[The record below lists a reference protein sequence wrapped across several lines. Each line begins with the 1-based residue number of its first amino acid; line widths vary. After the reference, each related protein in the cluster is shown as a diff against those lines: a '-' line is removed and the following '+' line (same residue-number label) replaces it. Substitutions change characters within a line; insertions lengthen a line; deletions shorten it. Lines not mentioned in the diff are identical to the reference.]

1 MLSSPIVE
9 RTVLFNTL
17 GCRLN
22 FFESDGLFSSLSK
35 HGFRSVIGE
44 EHPEVV
50 IINTCT
56 VTNKADSKNRNTI
69 RNAIKKFPGSQI
81 WVTGCY
87 AETDRESIEA
97 IPGVAGVV
105 GNTEKSKLPAMILEK
120 KGLIDSDQL
129 IRFSYDRFSYSDVLP
144 NGHTRAYLKI
154 QDGCNRKCSYCKIP
168 QARGLGVSR
177 KYRDVLDQVR
187 FLQDHG
193 VGEIVL
199 TGVNLGWYRD
209 DENKKAFNRI
219 LGDILNILEYSR
231 IRISSIEPPDVGNE
245 LAELMTHPRFTPF
258 LHVPLQS
265 GSEQILKKMKRTYT
279 PETFRKRVEIAK
291 EKIPDLFLGTDVI
304 VGFPG
309 ETEEMFYESVRVVRE
324 LGFAKI
330 HTFPFSVRRNTLAET
345 YVDSVNKE
353 TKKERVY
360 TLNALSRELHQK
372 YAATETGKIREAILE
387 QGGIA
392 VTDNYLKVK
401 LNDTELK
408 NLKTGQFLNV
418 ELLQYEIESDKE
430 GSFLGRVFRAP
441 L

>member
-1 MLSSPIVE
+1 MRSPIAE
-9 RTVLFNTL
+9 QTVLFNTL

-22 FFESDGLFSSLSK
+22 FFESDGLFASLSK
-35 HGFRSVIGE
+35 HGYRSAKSE

-120 KGLIDSDQL
+120 KGLIDSEEL
-129 IRFSYDRFSYSDVLP
+129 IRVSYDRFSYSDVLP

-177 KYRDVLDQVR
+177 NYQDVLDQVR
-187 FLQDHG
+187 FLQDNG

-209 DENKKAFNRI
+209 SENKKAFNKI
-219 LGDILNILEYSR
+219 LGEILSILEYSR
-231 IRISSIEPPDVGNE
+231 IRISSIEPPDVGKE
-245 LAELMTHPRFTPF
+245 LADLMAHPRFTPF
-258 LHVPLQS
+258 LHIPLQS
-265 GSEQILKKMKRTYT
+265 GSVEILKRMKRTYT

-291 EKIPDLFLGTDVI
+291 EKIPNLFLGTDVI

-309 ETEEMFYESVRVVRE
+309 ETKEMFLDSVTMIQD

-330 HTFPFSVRRNTLAET
+330 HAFPFSVRKNTLAET
-345 YVDSVNKE
+345 FSDSVSKE
-353 TKKERVY
+353 IKKERVQ
-360 TLNALSRELHQK
+360 TLNTLSKKLHKNYSLSMIGQV
-372 YAATETGKIREAILE
+372 REAILE
-387 QGGIA
+387 QGGVA

-401 LNDTELK
+401 LEEAELR
-408 NLKTGQFLNV
+408 NLKVGQFLNV
-418 ELLQYEIESDKE
+418 ELLEYESEPDKE
-430 GSFLGRVFRAP
+430 GTFFGRVFR
-441 L
+441 

>member
-1 MLSSPIVE
+1 MHSPIAE
-9 RTVLFNTL
+9 QTVLFNTL

-22 FFESDGLFSSLSK
+22 FFESDGLFASLSK
-35 HGFRSVIGE
+35 HGYRSAKSE

-120 KGLIDSDQL
+120 KGLIDSEEL
-129 IRFSYDRFSYSDVLP
+129 IRVSYDRFSYSDVLP

-177 KYRDVLDQVR
+177 NYQDVLDQVR
-187 FLQDHG
+187 FLQDNG

-209 DENKKAFNRI
+209 FENKKAFNKI
-219 LGDILNILEYSR
+219 LGEILSILEYSR
-231 IRISSIEPPDVGNE
+231 IRISSIEPPDVGKE
-245 LAELMTHPRFTPF
+245 LADLMTHPRFTPF
-258 LHVPLQS
+258 LHIPLQS
-265 GSEQILKKMKRTYT
+265 GSAEILKRMKRTYT

-291 EKIPDLFLGTDVI
+291 EKIPNLFLGTDVI

-309 ETEEMFYESVRVVRE
+309 ETKEMFLDSVTMIQD

-330 HTFPFSVRRNTLAET
+330 HAFPFSVRKNTLAET
-345 YVDSVNKE
+345 FSDSVSKE
-353 TKKERVY
+353 IKKERVQ
-360 TLNALSRELHQK
+360 TLNTLSKKLHKNYSLSMIGQV
-372 YAATETGKIREAILE
+372 REAILE
-387 QGGIA
+387 QGGVA

-401 LNDTELK
+401 LEEAELR
-408 NLKTGQFLNV
+408 NLKVGQFLNV
-418 ELLQYEIESDKE
+418 ELLEYESEPDKE
-430 GSFLGRVFRAP
+430 GMFFGRVFR
-441 L
+441 

>member
-1 MLSSPIVE
+1 MLSPIAE
-9 RTVLFNTL
+9 QTVLFNTL

-22 FFESDGLFSSLSK
+22 FFESDGLFASLTK
-35 HGFRSVIGE
+35 HGYRSAEEE

-56 VTNKADSKNRNTI
+56 VTNKADSRNRNTI

-105 GNTEKSKLPAMILEK
+105 GNTEKSKLPSMILEK
-120 KGLIDSDQL
+120 KGLIEESEL
-129 IRFSYDRFSYSDVLP
+129 AGKIYDRFSYSDVLP

-177 KYRDVLDQVR
+177 KYQDVLDQVR
-187 FLQDHG
+187 FLQDNG

-199 TGVNLGWYRD
+199 TGVNLGWFRD
-209 DENKKAFNRI
+209 GENKKAFNKI

-245 LAELMTHPRFTPF
+245 LADLMSHPRFTPF
-258 LHVPLQS
+258 LHIPLQS
-265 GSEQILKKMKRTYT
+265 GSAEILKRMKRTYT
-279 PETFRKRVEIAK
+279 SETFRKRVETAK
-291 EKIPDLFLGTDVI
+291 EKVPGLFLGTDVI

-309 ETEEMFYESVRVVRE
+309 ETEEMFQDSVRMVRD

-330 HTFPFSVRRNTLAET
+330 HAFPFSVRRNTLAET
-345 YVDSVNKE
+345 FPDSVSKE
-353 TKKERVY
+353 TKKERVH
-360 TLNALSRELHQK
+360 TLNALSRELHRK
-372 YAATETGKIREAILE
+372 YAASETGKVREAILE

-401 LNDTELK
+401 LSETELK
-408 NLKTGQFLNV
+408 PLQVGQFLNV
-418 ELLQYEIESDKE
+418 ELLQYEPEADKE
-430 GSFLGRVFRAP
+430 GTFVGKVSR
-441 L
+441 

>member
-1 MLSSPIVE
+1 MRSPIAE
-9 RTVLFNTL
+9 QTVLFNTL

-22 FFESDGLFSSLSK
+22 FFESDGLFASLSK
-35 HGFRSVIGE
+35 HGYRSAKSE

-120 KGLIDSDQL
+120 KGLIDSEEL
-129 IRFSYDRFSYSDVLP
+129 IRVSYDRFSYSDVLP

-177 KYRDVLDQVR
+177 NYQDVLDQVR
-187 FLQDHG
+187 FLQDNG

-209 DENKKAFNRI
+209 FENKKAFNKI
-219 LGDILNILEYSR
+219 LTEILSILEYSR
-231 IRISSIEPPDVGNE
+231 IRISSIEPPDVGKE
-245 LAELMTHPRFTPF
+245 LADLMTHPRFTPF
-258 LHVPLQS
+258 LHIPLQS
-265 GSEQILKKMKRTYT
+265 GNAEILKRMKRTYT

-291 EKIPDLFLGTDVI
+291 EKIPNLFLGTDVI

-309 ETEEMFYESVRVVRE
+309 ETKEMFLDSVTMIQD

-330 HTFPFSVRRNTLAET
+330 HAFPFSVRRNTLAET
-345 YVDSVNKE
+345 FSDSVSKE
-353 TKKERVY
+353 IKKERVHI
-360 TLNALSRELHQK
+360 LNALSRELHQN
-372 YAATETGKIREAILE
+372 YAVTETGKTREAILE
-387 QGGIA
+387 QGGVA

-401 LNDTELK
+401 LEEAELR
-408 NLKTGQFLNV
+408 NLKVGQFLNV
-418 ELLQYEIESDKE
+418 ELLEYESEPDKE
-430 GSFLGRVFRAP
+430 GMFFGRVFR
-441 L
+441 

>member
-1 MLSSPIVE
+1 MRSPIAE
-9 RTVLFNTL
+9 QTVLFNTL

-22 FFESDGLFSSLSK
+22 FFESDGLFASLSK
-35 HGFRSVIGE
+35 HGYRSAKSE

-120 KGLIDSDQL
+120 KGLIDSEEL
-129 IRFSYDRFSYSDVLP
+129 IRVSYDRFSYSDVLP

-177 KYRDVLDQVR
+177 NYQDVLDQVR
-187 FLQDHG
+187 FLQDNG

-209 DENKKAFNRI
+209 FENKKAFNKI
-219 LGDILNILEYSR
+219 LTEILSILEYSR
-231 IRISSIEPPDVGNE
+231 IRISSIEPPDVGKE
-245 LAELMTHPRFTPF
+245 LADLMTHPRFTPF
-258 LHVPLQS
+258 LHIPLQS
-265 GSEQILKKMKRTYT
+265 GNAEILKRMKRTYT

-291 EKIPDLFLGTDVI
+291 EKIPNLFLGTDVI

-309 ETEEMFYESVRVVRE
+309 ETKEMFLDSVTMIQD

-330 HTFPFSVRRNTLAET
+330 HAFPFSVRRNTLAET
-345 YVDSVNKE
+345 FSDSVSKE
-353 TKKERVY
+353 IKKERVHI
-360 TLNALSRELHQK
+360 LNALSRELHQN
-372 YAATETGKIREAILE
+372 YAVAETGKTREAILE
-387 QGGIA
+387 QGGVA

-401 LNDTELK
+401 LEEAELR
-408 NLKTGQFLNV
+408 NLKVGQFLNV
-418 ELLQYEIESDKE
+418 ELLEYESEPDKE
-430 GSFLGRVFRAP
+430 GMFFGRVFR
-441 L
+441 

>member
-1 MLSSPIVE
+1 M
-9 RTVLFNTL
+9 
-17 GCRLN
+17 
-22 FFESDGLFSSLSK
+22 SK
-35 HGFRSVIGE
+35 HGFRSVEVGE
-44 EHPEVV
+44 YPEVV

-87 AETDRESIEA
+87 AETDRELIEA
-97 IPGVAGVV
+97 IPGVVGVV

-120 KGLIDSDQL
+120 KGLIDSNQL
-129 IRFSYDRFSYSDVLP
+129 IQFSYDRFSYSDVLP

-168 QARGLGVSR
+168 QARGIGVSR
-177 KYRDVLDQVR
+177 KYQDVLDQVH

-209 DENKKAFNRI
+209 DENKKAFNKI
-219 LGDILNILEYSR
+219 LADILNVLEYSR

-258 LHVPLQS
+258 LHIPLQS
-265 GSEQILKKMKRTYT
+265 GSKQILKKMKRTYT
-279 PETFRKRVEIAK
+279 PETFRKRVEAVR

-309 ETEEMFYESVRVVRE
+309 ETEEMFNESVRVVRE

-330 HTFPFSVRRNTLAET
+330 HVFPFSVRRNTLAET
-345 YVDSVNKE
+345 FTDSISKE

-360 TLNALSRELHQK
+360 ILNALSRDLHKK
-372 YAATETGKIREAILE
+372 YSLSVIGQVREAILE

-401 LNDTELK
+401 LNESELRS
-408 NLKTGQFLNV
+408 LKVGQFLNV
-418 ELLQYEIESDKE
+418 ELQNYETEEDKE
-430 GSFLGRVFRAP
+430 GTFVGRVSR
-441 L
+441 

>member
-1 MLSSPIVE
+1 MRSPIAE
-9 RTVLFNTL
+9 QTVLFNTL

-22 FFESDGLFSSLSK
+22 FFESDGLFASLSK
-35 HGFRSVIGE
+35 HGYRSAKSE

-120 KGLIDSDQL
+120 KGLIDSEEL
-129 IRFSYDRFSYSDVLP
+129 IRVSYDRFSYSDVLP

-177 KYRDVLDQVR
+177 NYQDVLDQVR
-187 FLQDHG
+187 FLQDNG

-209 DENKKAFNRI
+209 FENKKAFNKI
-219 LGDILNILEYSR
+219 LGEILSILEYSR
-231 IRISSIEPPDVGNE
+231 IRISSIEPPDVGKE
-245 LAELMTHPRFTPF
+245 LADLMTHPRFTPF
-258 LHVPLQS
+258 LHIPLQS
-265 GSEQILKKMKRTYT
+265 GNAEILKRMKRTYT

-291 EKIPDLFLGTDVI
+291 EKIPNLFLGTDVI

-309 ETEEMFYESVRVVRE
+309 ETKEMFLDSVTMIQD

-330 HTFPFSVRRNTLAET
+330 HAFPFSVRRNTLAET
-345 YVDSVNKE
+345 FSDSVSKE
-353 TKKERVY
+353 IKKERVHI
-360 TLNALSRELHQK
+360 LNALSRELHQN
-372 YAATETGKIREAILE
+372 YAVAETGKTREAILE
-387 QGGIA
+387 QGGVA

-401 LNDTELK
+401 LEEAELR
-408 NLKTGQFLNV
+408 NLKVGQFLNV
-418 ELLQYEIESDKE
+418 ELLEYESEPDKE
-430 GSFLGRVFRAP
+430 GTFFGRVFR
-441 L
+441 

>member
-105 GNTEKSKLPAMILEK
+105 GNTEKSKLPVMILEK

-129 IRFSYDRFSYSDVLP
+129 IRVSYDRFSYSDVLP

-330 HTFPFSVRRNTLAET
+330 HAFPFSVRRNTLSET

>member
-1 MLSSPIVE
+1 MHSPIAE
-9 RTVLFNTL
+9 QTVLFNTL

-22 FFESDGLFSSLSK
+22 FFESDGLFASLSK
-35 HGFRSVIGE
+35 HGYRSAKSE

-120 KGLIDSDQL
+120 KGLIDSEEL
-129 IRFSYDRFSYSDVLP
+129 IRVSYDRFSYSDVLP

-177 KYRDVLDQVR
+177 NYQDVLDQVR
-187 FLQDHG
+187 FLQDNG

-209 DENKKAFNRI
+209 SENKKAFNKI
-219 LGDILNILEYSR
+219 LGEILSILEYSR
-231 IRISSIEPPDVGNE
+231 IRISSIEPPDVGKE
-245 LAELMTHPRFTPF
+245 LADLMTHPRFTPF
-258 LHVPLQS
+258 LHIPLQS
-265 GSEQILKKMKRTYT
+265 GSTEILKRMKRTYT

-291 EKIPDLFLGTDVI
+291 EKIPNLFLGTDVI

-309 ETEEMFYESVRVVRE
+309 ETKEMFLDSVTMIQD

-330 HTFPFSVRRNTLAET
+330 HAFPFSVRKNTLAET
-345 YVDSVNKE
+345 FSDSVSKE
-353 TKKERVY
+353 IKKERVQ
-360 TLNALSRELHQK
+360 TLNTLSKKLHKNYSLSMIGQV
-372 YAATETGKIREAILE
+372 REAILE
-387 QGGIA
+387 QGGVA

-401 LNDTELK
+401 LEEAELR
-408 NLKTGQFLNV
+408 NLKVGQFLNV
-418 ELLQYEIESDKE
+418 ELLEYESEPDKE
-430 GSFLGRVFRAP
+430 GTFFGRVFR
-441 L
+441 

>member
-1 MLSSPIVE
+1 MLSPIAE
-9 RTVLFNTL
+9 QTVLFNTL

-35 HGFRSVIGE
+35 YGFRSAEVGE
-44 EHPEVV
+44 YPEVV

-120 KGLIDSDQL
+120 RGLIEESEL
-129 IRFSYDRFSYSDVLP
+129 AEKIYDRFSYSDVLP

-168 QARGLGVSR
+168 QARGFGVSR
-177 KYRDVLDQVR
+177 NYQDVLDQVR
-187 FLQDHG
+187 FLQDNG

-199 TGVNLGWYRD
+199 TGVNLGWFRD
-209 DENKKAFNRI
+209 GENKKAFNKI
-219 LGDILNILEYSR
+219 LGDVLNILEYSR

-258 LHVPLQS
+258 LHIPLQS
-265 GSEQILKKMKRTYT
+265 GSAEILKRMKRTYT
-279 PETFRKRVEIAK
+279 PDTFRKRVETVK
-291 EKIPDLFLGTDVI
+291 KKVPGLFLGTDVI

-309 ETEEMFYESVRVVRE
+309 ETEEMFQSSVSMVRD

-330 HTFPFSVRRNTLAET
+330 HVFPFSVRRNTLAET
-345 YVDSVNKE
+345 FPDSVSKE
-353 TKKERVY
+353 TKKERVH
-360 TLNALSRELHQK
+360 TLNALSRNLHQK
-372 YAATETGKIREAILE
+372 YAISETGKVREAILE
-387 QGGIA
+387 QGGVA

-401 LNDTELK
+401 LNESERRSLK
-408 NLKTGQFLNV
+408 VGQFLNV
-418 ELLQYEIESDKE
+418 ELQSYETEEDKE
-430 GSFLGRVFRAP
+430 GTFFGKIFR
-441 L
+441 

>member
-1 MLSSPIVE
+1 MPSPIAE
-9 RTVLFNTL
+9 QTVLFNTL

-35 HGFRSVIGE
+35 YGFRSAEVGE
-44 EHPEVV
+44 YPEVV

-120 KGLIDSDQL
+120 RGLIEESEL
-129 IRFSYDRFSYSDVLP
+129 AGKIYDRFSYSDVLP

-177 KYRDVLDQVR
+177 NYQDVLDQVR
-187 FLQDHG
+187 FLQDNG

-199 TGVNLGWYRD
+199 TGVNLGWFRD
-209 DENKKAFNRI
+209 GENKKAFNKI

-258 LHVPLQS
+258 LHIPLQS
-265 GSEQILKKMKRTYT
+265 GSAEILKRMKRTYT
-279 PETFRKRVEIAK
+279 PDTFRKRVETAK
-291 EKIPDLFLGTDVI
+291 KKVPGLFLGTDVI

-309 ETEEMFYESVRVVRE
+309 ETEEMFQSSVSMVRD

-330 HTFPFSVRRNTLAET
+330 HSFPFSVRRNTLAET
-345 YVDSVNKE
+345 FPDSVSKE
-353 TKKERVY
+353 TKKERVC
-360 TLNALSRELHQK
+360 TLNALSRNLHQK
-372 YAATETGKIREAILE
+372 YAISETGKIREAILE
-387 QGGIA
+387 QGGVA

-401 LNDTELK
+401 LNESELRS
-408 NLKTGQFLNV
+408 LKVGQFLNV
-418 ELLQYEIESDKE
+418 ELRSYETEEDKE
-430 GSFLGRVFRAP
+430 GTFFGKVSR
-441 L
+441 

>member
-1 MLSSPIVE
+1 MPSPIAE
-9 RTVLFNTL
+9 QTVLFNTL

-22 FFESDGLFSSLSK
+22 FFESDGLFSSLTK
-35 HGFRSVIGE
+35 HGYRSAEAE

-56 VTNKADSKNRNTI
+56 VTNKADSRNRNTI

-105 GNTEKSKLPAMILEK
+105 GNTEKSKLPSMILEK
-120 KGLIDSDQL
+120 KGLIGAEDML
-129 IRFSYDRFSYSDVLP
+129 GVAYDRFSYSDVLP

-177 KYRDVLDQVR
+177 KYEDVLNQVR

-193 VGEIVL
+193 VGEITL

-209 DENKKAFNRI
+209 SENKKAFNRV
-219 LGDILNILEYSR
+219 LKDILSILEYSR
-231 IRISSIEPPDVGNE
+231 LRISSIEPPDVGSE
-245 LAELMTHPRFTPF
+245 LAELMSHPRFTPF
-258 LHVPLQS
+258 LHIPLQS
-265 GSEQILKKMKRTYT
+265 GSAEILKRMKRTYT

-291 EKIPDLFLGTDVI
+291 KKIPGIFLGTDVI

-309 ETEEMFYESVRVVRE
+309 ETEEMFHESVRMVEE

-330 HTFPFSVRRNTLAET
+330 HAFPFSVRRNTLAET
-345 YVDSVNKE
+345 FTDSVSKE
-353 TKKERVY
+353 TKKERVHI
-360 TLNALSRELHQK
+360 LNSLSRDLHK
-372 YAATETGKIREAILE
+372 NYAIAETGKVREAILE
-387 QGGIA
+387 QGGTA
-392 VTDNYLKVK
+392 VTDNYLKVRISEE
-401 LNDTELK
+401 ELK

-418 ELLQYEIESDKE
+418 KLLEYQTEEDKE
-430 GSFLGRVFRAP
+430 GTFSGKLFR
-441 L
+441 

>member
-1 MLSSPIVE
+1 MHSPIAE
-9 RTVLFNTL
+9 QTVLFNTL

-22 FFESDGLFSSLSK
+22 FFESDGLFASLSK
-35 HGFRSVIGE
+35 HGYRSAKSE

-120 KGLIDSDQL
+120 RGLIEESEL
-129 IRFSYDRFSYSDVLP
+129 VGKIFDRFSYSDVLP

-177 KYRDVLDQVR
+177 NYQDVLDQVR
-187 FLQDHG
+187 FLQDNG

-209 DENKKAFNRI
+209 SENKKAFNKI
-219 LGDILNILEYSR
+219 LGEILNILEYSR

-245 LAELMTHPRFTPF
+245 LVELMTHPRFTPF
-258 LHVPLQS
+258 LHIPLQS
-265 GSEQILKKMKRTYT
+265 GNSEILKKMKRTYT
-279 PETFRKRVEIAK
+279 PETFRKRVEVAK
-291 EKIPDLFLGTDVI
+291 EKIPNLFLGTDVI

-309 ETEEMFYESVRVVRE
+309 ETEEMFQDSVSMIRD

-345 YVDSVNKE
+345 FSDSVSKE
-353 TKKERVY
+353 IKKERVR
-360 TLNALSRELHQK
+360 TLNSLSRELHQK
-372 YAATETGKIREAILE
+372 YALSEIEKVREAILE

-401 LNDTELK
+401 LSDTELK
-408 NLKTGQFLNV
+408 NLKVGQFLNV
-418 ELLQYEIESDKE
+418 KLLQYELEADKE
-430 GSFLGRVFRAP
+430 GTFIGRVFR
-441 L
+441 

>member
-1 MLSSPIVE
+1 MLSPIAE
-9 RTVLFNTL
+9 QTVLFNTL

-22 FFESDGLFSSLSK
+22 FFESDGLFASLTK
-35 HGFRSVIGE
+35 HGYRSAEAE

-56 VTNKADSKNRNTI
+56 VTNKADSRNRNTI

-87 AETDRESIEA
+87 AETDRDSIEA

-120 KGLIDSDQL
+120 KGLIDSEEL
-129 IRFSYDRFSYSDVLP
+129 IRVSYDRFSYSDVLP

-177 KYRDVLDQVR
+177 NYQGVLDQVR
-187 FLQDHG
+187 FLQDNG

-199 TGVNLGWYRD
+199 TGVNLGWFRD
-209 DENKKAFNRI
+209 GENKKAFNKI

-258 LHVPLQS
+258 LHIPLQS
-265 GSEQILKKMKRTYT
+265 GSAEILKRMKRTYT
-279 PETFRKRVEIAK
+279 PETFRKRVETAK
-291 EKIPDLFLGTDVI
+291 EKIPGLFLGTDVI

-309 ETEEMFYESVRVVRE
+309 ETEEMFQDSVRMVRE

-330 HTFPFSVRRNTLAET
+330 HAFPFSVRRNTLAET
-345 YVDSVNKE
+345 FPDSVSKE
-353 TKKERVY
+353 TKKERVHA
-360 TLNALSRELHQK
+360 LNALSRELHRN
-372 YAATETGKIREAILE
+372 YAVAETGKTREAILE
-387 QGGIA
+387 QGGVA
-392 VTDNYLKVK
+392 VTDNYLKVR
-401 LNDTELK
+401 LNESELR
-408 NLKTGQFLNV
+408 NLKVGQFLNV
-418 ELLQYEIESDKE
+418 ELLEYRTEEDKE
-430 GSFLGRVFRAP
+430 GTFEGRISR
-441 L
+441 

>member
-129 IRFSYDRFSYSDVLP
+129 IRVSYDRFSYSDVLP

>member
-1 MLSSPIVE
+1 MRSPIAE
-9 RTVLFNTL
+9 QTVLFNTL

-22 FFESDGLFSSLSK
+22 FFESDGLFASLSK
-35 HGFRSVIGE
+35 HGYRSAKSE

-120 KGLIDSDQL
+120 KGLIDSEEL
-129 IRFSYDRFSYSDVLP
+129 IRVSYDRFSYSDVLP

-177 KYRDVLDQVR
+177 NYQDVLDQVR
-187 FLQDHG
+187 FLQDNG

-209 DENKKAFNRI
+209 FENKKAFNKI
-219 LGDILNILEYSR
+219 LGEILSILEYSR
-231 IRISSIEPPDVGNE
+231 IRISSIEPPDVGKE
-245 LAELMTHPRFTPF
+245 LADLMTHPRFTPF
-258 LHVPLQS
+258 LHIPLQS
-265 GSEQILKKMKRTYT
+265 GSAEILKRMKRTYT

-291 EKIPDLFLGTDVI
+291 EKIPNLFLGTDVI

-309 ETEEMFYESVRVVRE
+309 ETKEMFLDSVTMIQD

-330 HTFPFSVRRNTLAET
+330 HAFPFSVRRNTLAET
-345 YVDSVNKE
+345 FSDSVSKE
-353 TKKERVY
+353 IKKERVHI
-360 TLNALSRELHQK
+360 LNALSRELHQN
-372 YAATETGKIREAILE
+372 YAVAETGKTREAILE
-387 QGGIA
+387 QGGVA

-401 LNDTELK
+401 LEEAELCK
-408 NLKTGQFLNV
+408 LKVGQFLNV
-418 ELLQYEIESDKE
+418 ELLEYESEPDKE
-430 GSFLGRVFRAP
+430 GTFFGRVFR
-441 L
+441 

>member
-1 MLSSPIVE
+1 MRSPIAE
-9 RTVLFNTL
+9 QTVLFNTL

-22 FFESDGLFSSLSK
+22 FFESDGLFASLSK
-35 HGFRSVIGE
+35 HGYRSAKSE
-44 EHPEVV
+44 EHPEIV

-87 AETDRESIEA
+87 AETDKESIEA
-97 IPGVAGVV
+97 IPGIAGVI

-120 KGLIDSDQL
+120 KGLIDSEEL
-129 IRFSYDRFSYSDVLP
+129 IRVSYDRFSYSDVLP

-177 KYRDVLDQVR
+177 NYQDVLDQVR
-187 FLQDHG
+187 FLQDNG

-209 DENKKAFNRI
+209 SENKKAFNKI
-219 LGDILNILEYSR
+219 LGEILSILEYSR
-231 IRISSIEPPDVGNE
+231 IRISSIEPPDVGKE
-245 LAELMTHPRFTPF
+245 LADLMAHPRFTPF
-258 LHVPLQS
+258 LHIPLQS
-265 GSEQILKKMKRTYT
+265 GSTEILKRMKRTYT

-291 EKIPDLFLGTDVI
+291 EKIPNLFLGTDVI

-309 ETEEMFYESVRVVRE
+309 ETKEMFLDSVTMIQD

-330 HTFPFSVRRNTLAET
+330 HAFPFSVRKNTLAET
-345 YVDSVNKE
+345 FSDSVSKE
-353 TKKERVY
+353 IKKERVQ
-360 TLNALSRELHQK
+360 TLNTLSKKLHKNYSLSMIGQV
-372 YAATETGKIREAILE
+372 REAILE
-387 QGGIA
+387 QGGVA

-401 LNDTELK
+401 LEEAELR
-408 NLKTGQFLNV
+408 NLKVGQFLNV
-418 ELLQYEIESDKE
+418 ELLEYESEPDKE
-430 GSFLGRVFRAP
+430 GMFFGRVFR
-441 L
+441 

>member
-1 MLSSPIVE
+1 MLSPIAE
-9 RTVLFNTL
+9 QTVLFNTL

-22 FFESDGLFSSLSK
+22 FFESDGLFASLTK
-35 HGFRSVIGE
+35 HGYRSAKAE

-56 VTNKADSKNRNTI
+56 VTNKADSRNRNTI

-87 AETDRESIEA
+87 AETDRDSIEA

-120 KGLIDSDQL
+120 KGLIDSEEL
-129 IRFSYDRFSYSDVLP
+129 IRVSYDRFSYSDVLP

-177 KYRDVLDQVR
+177 NYQDVLDQVR
-187 FLQDHG
+187 FLQDNG

-199 TGVNLGWYRD
+199 TGVNLGWFRD
-209 DENKKAFNRI
+209 GENKKAFNKI
-219 LGDILNILEYSR
+219 IGDILNILEYSR

-258 LHVPLQS
+258 LHIPLQS
-265 GSEQILKKMKRTYT
+265 GSAEILKRMKRTYT
-279 PETFRKRVEIAK
+279 PETFRKRVETAK
-291 EKIPDLFLGTDVI
+291 EKIPGLFLGTDVI

-309 ETEEMFYESVRVVRE
+309 ETEEMFQDSVRMVRE

-330 HTFPFSVRRNTLAET
+330 HAFPFSVRRNTLAET
-345 YVDSVNKE
+345 FPDSVSKE
-353 TKKERVY
+353 TKKERVHA
-360 TLNALSRELHQK
+360 LNALSRELHRN
-372 YAATETGKIREAILE
+372 YAVAETGKTREAILE
-387 QGGIA
+387 QGGVA
-392 VTDNYLKVK
+392 VTDNYLKVR
-401 LNDTELK
+401 LNESELR
-408 NLKTGQFLNV
+408 NLKVGQFLNV
-418 ELLQYEIESDKE
+418 ELLEYRTEEDKE
-430 GSFLGRVFRAP
+430 GTFEGRISR
-441 L
+441 

>member
-1 MLSSPIVE
+1 MPSPIAE
-9 RTVLFNTL
+9 QTVLFNTL

-22 FFESDGLFSSLSK
+22 FFESDGLFSSLTK
-35 HGFRSVIGE
+35 HGYRSAEGE

-56 VTNKADSKNRNTI
+56 VTNKADSRNRNTI

-105 GNTEKSKLPAMILEK
+105 GNTEKSKLPSMILKK
-120 KGLIDSDQL
+120 KGLIGSDDL
-129 IRFSYDRFSYSDVLP
+129 FGVVYDRFSYSDVLP

-177 KYRDVLDQVR
+177 NYEDVLDQVR

-193 VGEIVL
+193 VGEITL

-209 DENKKAFNRI
+209 SENKKAFNRI
-219 LGDILNILEYSR
+219 LKDILSILEYSR
-231 IRISSIEPPDVGNE
+231 LRISSIEPPDVGNE
-245 LAELMTHPRFTPF
+245 LAELMSHPRFTPF
-258 LHVPLQS
+258 LHIPLQS
-265 GSEQILKKMKRTYT
+265 GSAEILKRMKRTYT
-279 PETFRKRVEIAK
+279 PETFRKRVETAK
-291 EKIPDLFLGTDVI
+291 EKIPGLFLGTDVI

-309 ETEEMFYESVRVVRE
+309 ETEEMFHDSVKMVQE

-330 HTFPFSVRRNTLAET
+330 HAFPFSVRRNTLAET
-345 YVDSVNKE
+345 FPDSVTKE
-353 TKKERVY
+353 IKKERVHV
-360 TLNALSRELHQK
+360 LNSLSRKLHK
-372 YAATETGKIREAILE
+372 NYAVVETGKVREAILE
-387 QGGIA
+387 QGGTA
-392 VTDNYLKVK
+392 VTDNYLKVRISEE
-401 LNDTELK
+401 ELK

-418 ELLQYEIESDKE
+418 ELSEYREEDDKE
-430 GSFLGRVFRAP
+430 GIFSGRVFR
-441 L
+441 

>member
-1 MLSSPIVE
+1 MPSPIVE
-9 RTVLFNTL
+9 QTVLFNTL

-22 FFESDGLFSSLSK
+22 FFESDGLFSSLTK
-35 HGFRSVIGE
+35 HGYRSAEAE

-56 VTNKADSKNRNTI
+56 VTNKADSRNRNTI
-69 RNAIKKFPGSQI
+69 RNAVKKFPGSQI

-105 GNTEKSKLPAMILEK
+105 GNTEKSKLPSMILEK
-120 KGLIDSDQL
+120 KGLIGAEDML
-129 IRFSYDRFSYSDVLP
+129 GVAYDRFSYSDVLP

-177 KYRDVLDQVR
+177 KYEDVLDQVR

-193 VGEIVL
+193 VGEITL

-209 DENKKAFNRI
+209 SENKKAFNRV
-219 LGDILNILEYSR
+219 LKDILSILEYSR
-231 IRISSIEPPDVGNE
+231 LRISSIEPPDVGSE
-245 LAELMTHPRFTPF
+245 LAELMSHPRFTPF
-258 LHVPLQS
+258 LHIPLQS
-265 GSEQILKKMKRTYT
+265 GSAEILKRMRRTYT

-291 EKIPDLFLGTDVI
+291 EKIPGLFLGTDVI

-309 ETEEMFYESVRVVRE
+309 ETEEMFHESVRMVKE

-330 HTFPFSVRRNTLAET
+330 HAFPFSVRRNTLAET
-345 YVDSVNKE
+345 FTDSVSKE
-353 TKKERVY
+353 IKKERVHI
-360 TLNALSRELHQK
+360 LNSLSRDLHK
-372 YAATETGKIREAILE
+372 IYAIAETGKVREAILE

-392 VTDNYLKVK
+392 VTDNYLKVRISEE
-401 LNDTELK
+401 ELK

-418 ELLQYEIESDKE
+418 KLLEYQMEEDKE
-430 GSFLGRVFRAP
+430 GTFSGKIFR
-441 L
+441 

>member
-1 MLSSPIVE
+1 MHSPIAE
-9 RTVLFNTL
+9 QTVLFNTL

-22 FFESDGLFSSLSK
+22 FFESDGLFASLSK
-35 HGFRSVIGE
+35 HGYRSAKSE

-120 KGLIDSDQL
+120 RGFIEESELVGKI
-129 IRFSYDRFSYSDVLP
+129 FDRFSYSDVLP

-177 KYRDVLDQVR
+177 NYQDVLDQVR
-187 FLQDHG
+187 FLQDNG

-209 DENKKAFNRI
+209 SENKKAFNKI
-219 LGDILNILEYSR
+219 LGEILNILEYSR

-245 LAELMTHPRFTPF
+245 LVELMTHPRFTPF
-258 LHVPLQS
+258 LHIPLQS
-265 GSEQILKKMKRTYT
+265 GNSEILKKMKRTYT

-291 EKIPDLFLGTDVI
+291 EKIPNLFLGTDII

-309 ETEEMFYESVRVVRE
+309 ETEEMFQDSVSMIRD

-345 YVDSVNKE
+345 FPDSVSKE
-353 TKKERVY
+353 IKKERVH
-360 TLNALSRELHQK
+360 TLNSLSRELHQK
-372 YAATETGKIREAILE
+372 YALSEIEKVREAILE

-401 LNDTELK
+401 LSDTELK
-408 NLKTGQFLNV
+408 NLKVGQFLNV
-418 ELLQYEIESDKE
+418 KLLQYEPEADKE
-430 GSFLGRVFRAP
+430 GTFIGRVFR
-441 L
+441 

>member
-1 MLSSPIVE
+1 MHSPIAE
-9 RTVLFNTL
+9 QTVLFNTL

-22 FFESDGLFSSLSK
+22 FFESDGLFASLSK
-35 HGFRSVIGE
+35 HGYRSAKSE

-120 KGLIDSDQL
+120 RGLIEESEL
-129 IRFSYDRFSYSDVLP
+129 VGKIFDRFSYSDVLP

-177 KYRDVLDQVR
+177 NYQDVLDQVR
-187 FLQDHG
+187 FLQDNG

-209 DENKKAFNRI
+209 SENKKAFNKI
-219 LGDILNILEYSR
+219 LGEILNILEYSR

-245 LAELMTHPRFTPF
+245 LVELMTHPRFTPF
-258 LHVPLQS
+258 LHIPLQS
-265 GSEQILKKMKRTYT
+265 GNSEILKKMKRTYT

-291 EKIPDLFLGTDVI
+291 EKIPNLFLGTDVI

-309 ETEEMFYESVRVVRE
+309 ETEEMFQDSVSMICD

-345 YVDSVNKE
+345 FSDSVSKE
-353 TKKERVY
+353 IKKERVH
-360 TLNALSRELHQK
+360 TLNSLSRELHQK
-372 YAATETGKIREAILE
+372 YALSEIEKVREAILE

-401 LNDTELK
+401 LSDTELK
-408 NLKTGQFLNV
+408 NLKVGQFLNV
-418 ELLQYEIESDKE
+418 KLLQYELEADKE
-430 GSFLGRVFRAP
+430 GTFIGRVFR
-441 L
+441 

>member
-1 MLSSPIVE
+1 MLSPIVE
-9 RTVLFNTL
+9 QTVLFNTL

-22 FFESDGLFSSLSK
+22 FFESDGLFASLTK
-35 HGFRSVIGE
+35 YGYRSAEAE

-97 IPGVAGVV
+97 IPGIAGVV

-120 KGLIDSDQL
+120 KGLIEEREL
-129 IRFSYDRFSYSDVLP
+129 TEKIYDRFSYSDVLP

-177 KYRDVLDQVR
+177 KYQDVLDQVR
-187 FLQDHG
+187 FLQDNG

-199 TGVNLGWYRD
+199 TGVNLGWFRD
-209 DENKKAFNRI
+209 GENKKAFTKI
-219 LGDILNILEYSR
+219 LGDILSILEYSR

-245 LAELMTHPRFTPF
+245 LADLMNHPRFTPF
-258 LHVPLQS
+258 LHIPLQS
-265 GSEQILKKMKRTYT
+265 GSAEILKKMKRTYT

-291 EKIPDLFLGTDVI
+291 EKVPGLFLGTDVI

-309 ETEEMFYESVRVVRE
+309 ETEEMFQESVKTVRD

-330 HTFPFSVRRNTLAET
+330 HAFPFSVRRNTLAET
-345 YVDSVNKE
+345 FQDSVSKE

-360 TLNALSRELHQK
+360 ALNALSRELHRG
-372 YAATETGKIREAILE
+372 YAIAETGKVREAILE
-387 QGGIA
+387 QGGLA

-401 LNDTELK
+401 LGEAELK
-408 NLKTGQFLNV
+408 SLQVGQFLNV
-418 ELLQYEIESDKE
+418 QLLEYREGGDKE
-430 GSFLGRVFRAP
+430 GTFEGRVYR
-441 L
+441 

>member
-1 MLSSPIVE
+1 MPSPIVE
-9 RTVLFNTL
+9 QTVLFNTL

-22 FFESDGLFSSLSK
+22 FFESDGLFSSLTK
-35 HGFRSVIGE
+35 HGYRSAEAE

-56 VTNKADSKNRNTI
+56 VTNKADSRNRNTI

-105 GNTEKSKLPAMILEK
+105 GNTEKSKLPSMILEK
-120 KGLIDSDQL
+120 KGLIGAEDML
-129 IRFSYDRFSYSDVLP
+129 GVAYDRFSYSDVLP

-177 KYRDVLDQVR
+177 KYEDVLDQVR

-193 VGEIVL
+193 VGEITL

-209 DENKKAFNRI
+209 SENKKAFNRV
-219 LGDILNILEYSR
+219 LKDILSILEYSR
-231 IRISSIEPPDVGNE
+231 LRISSIEPPDVGSE
-245 LAELMTHPRFTPF
+245 LAELMSHPRFTPF
-258 LHVPLQS
+258 LHIPLQS
-265 GSEQILKKMKRTYT
+265 GSAEILKRMRRTYT

-291 EKIPDLFLGTDVI
+291 EKIPGLFLGTDVI

-309 ETEEMFYESVRVVRE
+309 ETEEMFHESVRMVKE

-330 HTFPFSVRRNTLAET
+330 HAFPFSVRRNTLAET
-345 YVDSVNKE
+345 FTDSVSKE
-353 TKKERVY
+353 IKKERVHI
-360 TLNALSRELHQK
+360 LNSLSRDLHK
-372 YAATETGKIREAILE
+372 IYAIAETGKVREAILE

-392 VTDNYLKVK
+392 VTDNYLKVRISEE
-401 LNDTELK
+401 ELK

-418 ELLQYEIESDKE
+418 KLLEYKMEEDKE
-430 GSFLGRVFRAP
+430 GTFSGKIFR
-441 L
+441 

>member
-1 MLSSPIVE
+1 MHSPIAE
-9 RTVLFNTL
+9 QTVLFNTL

-22 FFESDGLFSSLSK
+22 FFESDGLFASLSK
-35 HGFRSVIGE
+35 HGYRSAKSE

-87 AETDRESIEA
+87 AETDKESIEA

-120 KGLIDSDQL
+120 KGLIDSEEL
-129 IRFSYDRFSYSDVLP
+129 IRVSYDRFSYSDVLP

-177 KYRDVLDQVR
+177 NYQDVLDQVR
-187 FLQDHG
+187 FLQDNG

-209 DENKKAFNRI
+209 SENKKAFNKI
-219 LGDILNILEYSR
+219 LGEILSILEYSR
-231 IRISSIEPPDVGNE
+231 IRISSIEPPDVGKE
-245 LAELMTHPRFTPF
+245 LADLMAHPRFTPF
-258 LHVPLQS
+258 LHIPLQS
-265 GSEQILKKMKRTYT
+265 GSTEILKRMKRTYT

-291 EKIPDLFLGTDVI
+291 EKIPNLFLGTDVI

-309 ETEEMFYESVRVVRE
+309 ETKEMFLDSVTMIQD

-330 HTFPFSVRRNTLAET
+330 HAFPFSVRKNTLAET
-345 YVDSVNKE
+345 FSDSVSKE
-353 TKKERVY
+353 IKKERVQ
-360 TLNALSRELHQK
+360 TLNTLSKKLHKNYSLSMIGQV
-372 YAATETGKIREAILE
+372 REAILE
-387 QGGIA
+387 QGGVA

-401 LNDTELK
+401 LEEAELR
-408 NLKTGQFLNV
+408 NLKVGQFLNV
-418 ELLQYEIESDKE
+418 ELLEYESEPDKE
-430 GSFLGRVFRAP
+430 GTFFGRVFR
-441 L
+441 

>member
-1 MLSSPIVE
+1 MPSPIAE
-9 RTVLFNTL
+9 QTVLFNTL

-35 HGFRSVIGE
+35 YGFRSAEVGE
-44 EHPEVV
+44 YPEVV

-120 KGLIDSDQL
+120 RGLIEESEL
-129 IRFSYDRFSYSDVLP
+129 AGKIYDRFSYSDVLP

-177 KYRDVLDQVR
+177 NYQDVLDQVR
-187 FLQDHG
+187 FLQDNG

-199 TGVNLGWYRD
+199 TGVNLGWFRD
-209 DENKKAFNRI
+209 GENKKAFNKI

-258 LHVPLQS
+258 LHIPLQS
-265 GSEQILKKMKRTYT
+265 GSAEILKRMKRTYT
-279 PETFRKRVEIAK
+279 PDTFRKRVETAK
-291 EKIPDLFLGTDVI
+291 KKVPGLFLGTDVI

-309 ETEEMFYESVRVVRE
+309 ETEEMFQSSVSMVRD

-330 HTFPFSVRRNTLAET
+330 HSFPFSVRRNTLAET
-345 YVDSVNKE
+345 FPDSVSKE
-353 TKKERVY
+353 TKKERVR
-360 TLNALSRELHQK
+360 TLNALSRNLHQK
-372 YAATETGKIREAILE
+372 YAISETGKIREAILE
-387 QGGIA
+387 QGGVA

-401 LNDTELK
+401 LNESELRS
-408 NLKTGQFLNV
+408 LKVGQFLNV
-418 ELLQYEIESDKE
+418 ELRSYETEEDKE
-430 GSFLGRVFRAP
+430 GTFFGKVSR
-441 L
+441 

>member
-1 MLSSPIVE
+1 MLSPIAE
-9 RTVLFNTL
+9 QTVLFNTL

-35 HGFRSVIGE
+35 YGFRSAEVGE
-44 EHPEVV
+44 YPEVV

-120 KGLIDSDQL
+120 RGLIEESEL
-129 IRFSYDRFSYSDVLP
+129 AGKIYDRFSYSDVLP

-177 KYRDVLDQVR
+177 NYQDVLDQVR
-187 FLQDHG
+187 FLQDNG

-199 TGVNLGWYRD
+199 TGVNLGWFRD
-209 DENKKAFNRI
+209 GENKKAFNKI

-258 LHVPLQS
+258 LHIPLQS
-265 GSEQILKKMKRTYT
+265 GSAEILKRMKRTYT
-279 PETFRKRVEIAK
+279 PDTFRKRVETAK
-291 EKIPDLFLGTDVI
+291 KKVPGLFLGTDVI

-309 ETEEMFYESVRVVRE
+309 ETEEMFQSSVSMVRD

-330 HTFPFSVRRNTLAET
+330 HSFPFSVRRNTLAET
-345 YVDSVNKE
+345 FPDSVSKE
-353 TKKERVY
+353 TKKERVR
-360 TLNALSRELHQK
+360 TLNALSRNLHQK
-372 YAATETGKIREAILE
+372 YAISETGKIREAILE
-387 QGGIA
+387 QGGVA

-401 LNDTELK
+401 LNESELRS
-408 NLKTGQFLNV
+408 LKVGQFLNV
-418 ELLQYEIESDKE
+418 ELRSYETEEDKE
-430 GSFLGRVFRAP
+430 GTFFGKVSR
-441 L
+441 

>member
-1 MLSSPIVE
+1 MPSSPIAE

-35 HGFRSVIGE
+35 HGFRSVEVG

-105 GNTEKSKLPAMILEK
+105 GNTEKSKLPVMILEK
-120 KGLIDSDQL
+120 KGLIDSNQL
-129 IRFSYDRFSYSDVLP
+129 IQFSYDRFSYSDVLP

-154 QDGCNRKCSYCKIP
+154 QDGCNRRCSYCKIP

-177 KYRDVLDQVR
+177 KYQDVLDQVH

-209 DENKKAFNRI
+209 GENKKAFNKI
-219 LGDILNILEYSR
+219 LADILKILEYSR

-245 LAELMTHPRFTPF
+245 LVELMTHPRFTPF

-265 GSEQILKKMKRTYT
+265 GNAEILKKMKRTYT

-291 EKIPDLFLGTDVI
+291 EKIPNLFLGTDII

-309 ETEEMFYESVRVVRE
+309 ETEEMFLDSVKMIQD

-330 HTFPFSVRRNTLAET
+330 HAFPFSVRRNTLAET
-345 YVDSVNKE
+345 FPDSVSKE
-353 TKKERVY
+353 IKKGRVHS
-360 TLNALSRELHQK
+360 LNSLSRKLHENYSLSVIGQV
-372 YAATETGKIREAILE
+372 REAILE
-387 QGGIA
+387 QGGTA

-401 LNDTELK
+401 LSDLELK
-408 NLKTGQFLNV
+408 NLKIGQFLNV
-418 ELLQYEIESDKE
+418 ELLGYEAGIDKE
-430 GSFLGRVFRAP
+430 GVFVGRVSR
-441 L
+441 

>member
-1 MLSSPIVE
+1 MLSPITE
-9 RTVLFNTL
+9 QTVLFNTL

-22 FFESDGLFSSLSK
+22 FFESDGLFASLTK
-35 HGFRSVIGE
+35 HGYRSAEAE

-105 GNTEKSKLPAMILEK
+105 GNTEKSKLPSLILKK
-120 KGLIDSDQL
+120 KGLIDETTINGQT
-129 IRFSYDRFSYSDVLP
+129 FDRFSYSDVLP

-168 QARGLGVSR
+168 QARGFGVSR
-177 KYRDVLDQVR
+177 NYQDVVDQVR
-187 FLQDHG
+187 FLQDNG

-209 DENKKAFNRI
+209 SENKKAFNKI
-219 LGDILNILEYSR
+219 LEDILNILEYSR

-245 LAELMTHPRFTPF
+245 LAELMAHPRFTPF
-258 LHVPLQS
+258 LHIPLQS
-265 GSEQILKKMKRTYT
+265 GSADILKRMKRTYT
-279 PETFRKRVEIAK
+279 PETFRRRVEIAK
-291 EKIPDLFLGTDVI
+291 KKIPGLFLGTDVI

-309 ETEEMFYESVRVVRE
+309 ETEEMFQNSIEMVRE

-330 HTFPFSVRRNTLAET
+330 HAFPFSVRRNTLAET
-345 YVDSVNKE
+345 FPDSISKE
-353 TKKERVY
+353 TKKERVHV
-360 TLNALSRELHQK
+360 LNALSRELHQK
-372 YAATETGKIREAILE
+372 YALTETGNVREAILE

-392 VTDNYLKVK
+392 VTDNYLKVRVS
-401 LNDTELK
+401 DAELK

-418 ELLQYEIESDKE
+418 ELLQYEIELNKE
-430 GSFLGRVFRAP
+430 GMFLGKVFR
-441 L
+441 

>member
-1 MLSSPIVE
+1 MPSPIAE
-9 RTVLFNTL
+9 QTVLFNTL

-22 FFESDGLFSSLSK
+22 FFESDGLFSSLTK
-35 HGFRSVIGE
+35 HGYRSAEAE

-56 VTNKADSKNRNTI
+56 VTNKADSRNRNTI

-105 GNTEKSKLPAMILEK
+105 GNTEKSKLPSMILEK
-120 KGLIDSDQL
+120 KGLIGAEDML
-129 IRFSYDRFSYSDVLP
+129 GVAYDRFSYSDVLP

-177 KYRDVLDQVR
+177 KYEDVLDQVR

-193 VGEIVL
+193 VGEITL

-209 DENKKAFNRI
+209 SENKKAFNRV
-219 LGDILNILEYSR
+219 LKDILSILEYSR
-231 IRISSIEPPDVGNE
+231 LRISSIEPPDVGSE
-245 LAELMTHPRFTPF
+245 LAELMSHPRFTPF
-258 LHVPLQS
+258 LHIPLQS
-265 GSEQILKKMKRTYT
+265 GSAEILKRMKRTYT

-291 EKIPDLFLGTDVI
+291 EKIPGIFLGTDVI

-309 ETEEMFYESVRVVRE
+309 ETEEMFHESVRMVEE

-330 HTFPFSVRRNTLAET
+330 HAFPFSVRRNTLAET
-345 YVDSVNKE
+345 FTDSVSKE
-353 TKKERVY
+353 IKKERVHI
-360 TLNALSRELHQK
+360 LNSLSRNLHK
-372 YAATETGKIREAILE
+372 NYAIAETGKVREAILE
-387 QGGIA
+387 QGGTA
-392 VTDNYLKVK
+392 VTDNYLKVRISEE
-401 LNDTELK
+401 ELK

-418 ELLQYEIESDKE
+418 KLLEYQTEEDKE
-430 GSFLGRVFRAP
+430 GTFSGKVFR
-441 L
+441 

>member
-1 MLSSPIVE
+1 MPSPIAE
-9 RTVLFNTL
+9 QTVLFNTL

-35 HGFRSVIGE
+35 YGFRSAEVGE
-44 EHPEVV
+44 YPEVV

-56 VTNKADSKNRNTI
+56 VTNKADSKNRNAI

-120 KGLIDSDQL
+120 RGLIEESEL
-129 IRFSYDRFSYSDVLP
+129 AGKIYDRFSYSDVLP

-168 QARGLGVSR
+168 QARSLGVSR
-177 KYRDVLDQVR
+177 NYQDVLDQVR
-187 FLQDHG
+187 FLQDNG

-199 TGVNLGWYRD
+199 TGVNLGWFRD
-209 DENKKAFNRI
+209 GENKKAFNKI

-258 LHVPLQS
+258 LHIPLQS
-265 GSEQILKKMKRTYT
+265 GSAEILKRMKRTYT
-279 PETFRKRVEIAK
+279 PDTFRKRVETAK
-291 EKIPDLFLGTDVI
+291 KKVPGLFLGTDVI

-309 ETEEMFYESVRVVRE
+309 ETEEMFQSSVSMVRD

-330 HTFPFSVRRNTLAET
+330 HSFPFSVRRNTLAET
-345 YVDSVNKE
+345 FPDSVSKE
-353 TKKERVY
+353 TKKERVC
-360 TLNALSRELHQK
+360 TLNALSRNLHQK
-372 YAATETGKIREAILE
+372 YAISETGKIREAILE
-387 QGGIA
+387 QGGVA

-401 LNDTELK
+401 LNESELRS
-408 NLKTGQFLNV
+408 LKVGQFLNV
-418 ELLQYEIESDKE
+418 ELRSYETEEDKE
-430 GSFLGRVFRAP
+430 GTFFGKVSR
-441 L
+441 

>member
-1 MLSSPIVE
+1 
-9 RTVLFNTL
+9 
-17 GCRLN
+17 
-22 FFESDGLFSSLSK
+22 
-35 HGFRSVIGE
+35 
-44 EHPEVV
+44 
-50 IINTCT
+50 
-56 VTNKADSKNRNTI
+56 
-69 RNAIKKFPGSQI
+69 
-81 WVTGCY
+81 
-87 AETDRESIEA
+87 
-97 IPGVAGVV
+97 
-105 GNTEKSKLPAMILEK
+105 
-120 KGLIDSDQL
+120 
-129 IRFSYDRFSYSDVLP
+129 
-144 NGHTRAYLKI
+144 
-154 QDGCNRKCSYCKIP
+154 
-168 QARGLGVSR
+168 
-177 KYRDVLDQVR
+177 
-187 FLQDHG
+187 
-193 VGEIVL
+193 
-199 TGVNLGWYRD
+199 
-209 DENKKAFNRI
+209 
-219 LGDILNILEYSR
+219 
-231 IRISSIEPPDVGNE
+231 
-245 LAELMTHPRFTPF
+245 
-258 LHVPLQS
+258 
-265 GSEQILKKMKRTYT
+265 MKRTYT

-330 HTFPFSVRRNTLAET
+330 HAFPFSVRRNTLAET